1 MAILCKIRARY
12 PNSEYRGMKNMAKTD
27 FQSAD
32 EYIKT
37 FPAGKQ
43 AILKQVR
50 EAIRKAVPDA
60 EEVISYQIPAFRL
73 GGGWVFYYSMYTSH
87 FSLACPPPFAAF
99 KEFAKELSGYKQSKS
114 AVNFPLDQPVP
125 EKLIARMS
133 KFQAADIVAR
143 AMDKAKAGV
152 KAKPKDKAKVKAK
165 AKTKVAKKK
174 T

>member
-1 MAILCKIRARY
+1 
-12 PNSEYRGMKNMAKTD
+12 MAKTD
-27 FQSAD
+27 FKSAD

-37 FPAGKQ
+37 FPADKQ

-50 EAIRKAVPDA
+50 ETLRKAVPDA

-114 AVNFPLDQPVP
+114 AVNFPLEEPVP
-125 EKLIARMS
+125 VKLIAQMA
-133 KFQAADIVAR
+133 KFQAEQIQAGTK
-143 AMDKAKAGV
+143 DKAKGGA
-152 KAKPKDKAKVKAK
+152 KAKPKAARSKV
-165 AKTKVAKKK
+165 AKTNPAKTKPKVAKKK
-174 T
+174 AG

>member
-1 MAILCKIRARY
+1 
-12 PNSEYRGMKNMAKTD
+12 MAKTD
-27 FQSAD
+27 FKSAD

-37 FPAGKQ
+37 FPADKQ

-50 EAIRKAVPDA
+50 ETLRKAVPDA

-114 AVNFPLDQPVP
+114 AVNFPLEEPVP
-125 EKLIARMS
+125 VKLIAQMA
-133 KFQAADIVAR
+133 KFQAEQIQAG
-143 AMDKAKAGV
+143 AKG
-152 KAKPKDKAKVKAK
+152 KAKP
-165 AKTKVAKKK
+165 KVAKKK
-174 T
+174 AG

>member
-1 MAILCKIRARY
+1 
-12 PNSEYRGMKNMAKTD
+12 MAKTD
-27 FQSAD
+27 FKSAD

-37 FPAGKQ
+37 FPADKQ

-73 GGGWVFYYSMYTSH
+73 AGGWIFYYSMYTGH

-114 AVNFPLDQPVP
+114 AVNFPLEEPVP
-125 EKLIARMS
+125 VKLIGRMS
-133 KFQAADIVAR
+133 KFQAQEIVAQ
-143 AMDKAKAGV
+143 AKAGPKGGV
-152 KAKPKDKAKVKAK
+152 KAKAPAK
-165 AKTKVAKKK
+165 AKVAKKK
-174 T
+174 K